1 MILGSIFSSI
11 ISPFANLFG
20 QILALFYGF
29 THSFGLSI
37 VLLTLLTMVIVFPLT
52 RKGTR
57 SMMRMQLFQP
67 ELMRLRNK
75 YKTQPGATAE
85 ERQANRVKQNE
96 EMMALYRENG
106 ISPTGGCLPM
116 FLQFPIFIVLYDTI
130 RGMTRTVTVG
140 TGAHAHSVLS
150 PQYIPKNSALYD
162 AVVHSHGVLG
172 FLGINLA
179 DSVRT
184 PGPISQKIPYI
195 VLILVA
201 VVLQYVSM
209 WQITNRNPAAAQANP
224 QMQTFQK
231 FMPLIFVFFYIVLP
245 AGVGVYFVVSSAFR
259 VVQQEYMYKHDPK
272 IVEAMKEIQKKR
284 AIETTAKAGKPTQT
298 GKDQPALGGP
308 AAGSR
313 KGFRERLRD
322 AAAGLQGGVGGG
334 TASNGSS
341 SASTPSAGTGGG
353 GSRPAARNG
362 SSTGGSARTPAGKVP
377 PSRGGQN
384 RSRDKRPRR
393 S

>member
-20 QILALFYGF
+20 QILALFYSF
-29 THSFGLSI
+29 THSYGLSI
-37 VLLTLLTMVIVFPLT
+37 VLLTLLTMVVVFPLT

-67 ELMRLRNK
+67 ELMRIRNK

-85 ERQANRVKQNE
+85 ERQQNRVKLNE

-140 TGAHAHSVLS
+140 TGAHAHTVLS
-150 PQYIPKNSALYD
+150 PQYIPKNSALYA
-162 AVVHSHGVLG
+162 AVIHSHGVLG
-172 FLGINLA
+172 FLGINLT

-184 PGPISQKIPYI
+184 PGPISQKIPYV

-284 AIETTAKAGKPTQT
+284 AIDTTAKPGKP
-298 GKDQPALGGP
+298 GEKGQPALGSPSAGP
-308 AAGSR
+308 R

-322 AAAGLQGGVGGG
+322 AAAGLQGGVAEGTTANGGG
-334 TASNGSS
+334 ASKPP
-341 SASTPSAGTGGG
+341 PSTGGS

-362 SSTGGSARTPAGKVP
+362 TPTGGSARTPAGKGS
-377 PSRGGQN
+377 PSRAGQN